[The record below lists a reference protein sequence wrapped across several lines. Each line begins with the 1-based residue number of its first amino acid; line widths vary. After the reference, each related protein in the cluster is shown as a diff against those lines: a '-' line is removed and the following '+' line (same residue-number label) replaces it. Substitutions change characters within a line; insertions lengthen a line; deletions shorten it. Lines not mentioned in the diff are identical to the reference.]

1 MPGPNGE
8 LNPSCTTPYPL
19 TVGLNQIKIV
29 IPYVNDSLQV
39 GDDIF
44 IIYDG
49 QSSTINNMNTSL
61 LPPTKVGVLAGFWD
75 DGIILEFNNC
85 INCPCAPRKFD
96 YLMFAKNKSVNTSG
110 LKGYY
115 LEAKFINDSPEYAE
129 LFSVGTEFT
138 ESSK

>member
-8 LNPSCTTPYPL
+8 LNPSCITPYPL
-19 TVGLNQIKIV
+19 TEGLNQIKI
-29 IPYVNDSLQV
+29 PLAKVNDSLQV

-44 IIYDG
+44 IIYSN
-49 QSSTINNMNTSL
+49 QSSVINNMNTSL
-61 LPPTKVGVLAGFWD
+61 LSPTKVGVLAGFQD

-85 INCPCAPRKFD
+85 ATCPCAPITED

-115 LEAKFINDSPEYAE
+115 LEAEFVNNSPDYAE
-129 LFSVGTEFT
+129 LFSVGTEFA